1 MRTALDDQH
10 KKRMEAFELQFKPII
25 IRDGPSKK
33 VKQKR
38 RYLFC
43 FERAQDMEVFYFQ
56 IIAVNA
62 KSSFTH
68 ILSCILEPNVEI
80 SAMLLVL
87 GELQDPGSPGDL
99 RHLLDDA
106 AASGHDLQM

>member
-43 FERAQDMEVFYFQ
+43 FERAQDIEVFYFQ

-62 KSSFTH
+62 KSSFIH
-68 ILSCILEPNVEI
+68 ILPCILEPNVEI
-80 SAMLLVL
+80 TVMLLF
-87 GELQDPGSPGDL
+87 
-99 RHLLDDA
+99 
-106 AASGHDLQM
+106 